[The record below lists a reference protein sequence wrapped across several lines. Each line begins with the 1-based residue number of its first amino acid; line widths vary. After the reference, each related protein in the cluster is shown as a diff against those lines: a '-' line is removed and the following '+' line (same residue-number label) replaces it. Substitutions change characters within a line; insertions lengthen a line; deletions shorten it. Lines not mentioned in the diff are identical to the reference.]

1 MRLAPPP
8 MLGSCGFCGF
18 CPAAVVRTLCFRRV
32 CPVNLVGSWVSPS
45 CFFGGCPF
53 ALARG
58 FHAFFVWSRSC
69 RSYLPVVKTKISLFL
84 QLFAIR
90 GSFFNLV
97 KRKRPLSGGLP
108 AALYLDLRS
117 EGSQQ
122 LPIAKKLQFESN
134 FCFQFPVDGFLAVPW
149 AG

>member
-1 MRLAPPP
+1 MVFAGSALPPLSGPCAFAESAQLIWLAHGFRLLAF
-8 MLGSCGFCGF
+8 LGDALLPLLGDFTRFSYGLVPVVAI
-18 CPAAVVRTLCFRRV
+18 CPLRKQK
-32 CPVNLVGSWVSPS
+32 
-45 CFFGGCPF
+45 
-53 ALARG
+53 
-58 FHAFFVWSRSC
+58 SRSFC
-69 RSYLPVVKTKISLFL
+69 NF
-84 QLFAIR
+84 FAIR

-108 AALYLDLRS
+108 AALYLDLRP

-134 FCFQFPVDGFLAVPW
+134 FCFQSSLDDFLAVPW